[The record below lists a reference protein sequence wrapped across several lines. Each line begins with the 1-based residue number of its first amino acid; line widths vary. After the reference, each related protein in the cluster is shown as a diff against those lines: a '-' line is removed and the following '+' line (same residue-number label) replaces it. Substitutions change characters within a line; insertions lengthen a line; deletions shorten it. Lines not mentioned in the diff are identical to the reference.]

1 MHNLN
6 LDFGDGATQTI
17 DNNGGSNGGTVDIT
31 GGAVKDNDTDITNKD
46 NNNNGNNG
54 GGDNNGGTGDNSGQ
68 GNQGGDNNGNANTGD
83 NNGEGNGDNSNNS
96 SMGGL
101 EAGTVVEF
109 EGVEYTVAENGDIVD
124 KDGKVFKAAADV
136 QAWLDENEQTDDNSL
151 NGTSV
156 KDLIDTVGIEVKDE
170 KGNDVEFTDD
180 KEGFKSYIDSVIELK
195 SEEARKATLN
205 KFYQDNPVVKQFVD
219 YMTVNGGDP
228 RGFGQIPD
236 RTGIT
241 VDKDNANQQE
251 QIIRLAA
258 AEFGNKGV
266 TDAYIKYLK
275 DSGGLYDEAVNQLVA
290 LQEKDKNVRE
300 QIKLNA
306 DKQRQA
312 EEEAVRAY
320 WENVNNVITK
330 RNIAGYKIPES
341 FTKEVNGQ
349 KVTLTPD
356 DFYDYLYRAKEV
368 DADGNKITG
377 YQRDLDKLTDE
388 ELLNK
393 ELLDA
398 WLMFTGGTYKDLV
411 NMAIKEHEVHKLIVK
426 SKEQRSSRTIK
437 VVKPANKG
445 SINDVVL
452 D

>member
-1 MHNLN
+1 MPGIN
-6 LDFGDGATQTI
+6 LDFGDGAVQTT
-17 DNNGGSNGGTVDIT
+17 NNGSGANGGTQDIT
-31 GGAVKDNDTDITNKD
+31 GGAPKDNETDITNKD
-46 NNNNGNNG
+46 GNNG
-54 GGDNNGGTGDNSGQ
+54 GNNGEGNNNGGNGNNDSQGNQNNGDNNGG
-68 GNQGGDNNGNANTGD
+68 NNGN
-83 NNGEGNGDNSNNS
+83 GEDSDANNS
-96 SMGGL
+96 STGGL
-101 EAGTVVEF
+101 EPGTVIEF
-109 EGVEYTVAENGDIVD
+109 EDAEYTVAENGDIVD

-136 QAWLDENEQTDDNSL
+136 EAWLAENDQQDDNSL

-156 KDLIDTVGIEVKDE
+156 KDLIDAVGIDVKDE
-170 KGNDVEFTDD
+170 NGNDVEFTDD

-195 SEEARKATLN
+195 SKEAREATLN

-236 RTGIT
+236 RSGIT
-241 VDKDNANQQE
+241 VDKENANQQE
-251 QIIRLAA
+251 QIIRLASK
-258 AEFGNKGV
+258 EFGLNIS
-266 TDAYIKYLK
+266 DAYIKYLK

-290 LQEKDKNVRE
+290 LQEKDKAVRE
-300 QIKLNA
+300 RITNDAAVARK
-306 DKQRQA
+306 A
-312 EEEAVRAY
+312 EEDAVRAY
-320 WENVNNVITK
+320 WENVNNVISK
-330 RNIAGYKIPES
+330 REIAGYKIPES
-341 FTKEVNGQ
+341 FVKEVNGQ

-368 DADGNKITG
+368 DADGNKVTG

-426 SKEQRSSRTIK
+426 SKQQRSTRTIK
-437 VVKPANKG
+437 VVKPAGKTDV
-445 SINDVVL
+445 NDILLV
-452 D
+452 

>member
-1 MHNLN
+1 MGLVN
-6 LDFGDGATQTI
+6 LDFGDGVKTTPVE
-17 DNNGGSNGGTVDIT
+17 GGTPSGDAPDIT
-31 GGAVKDNDTDITNKD
+31 GNTPKAGGEDITNKD
-46 NNNNGNNG
+46 GKTTPTEPTTHTTPTEPTTPAEPATPSEPTDTNPS
-54 GGDNNGGTGDNSGQ
+54 T
-68 GNQGGDNNGNANTGD
+68 
-83 NNGEGNGDNSNNS
+83 
-96 SMGGL
+96 GGL
-101 EAGTVVEF
+101 EAGTVIEF
-109 EGVEYTVAENGDIVD
+109 DGTEYTIAENGDLVD

-136 QAWLDENEQTDDNSL
+136 QAWLDENEQTDDNQL
-151 NGTSV
+151 NGSSV
-156 KDLIDTVGIEVKDE
+156 KDIIEAIGIEVKDE

-180 KEGFKSYIDSVIELK
+180 KAGLQSYINAVVELK
-195 SEEARKATLN
+195 SEEARQATIN

-236 RTGIT
+236 RSGIT
-241 VDKDNANQQE
+241 VDKDNQNQQE

-258 AEFGNKGV
+258 AEFGNK
-266 TDAYIKYLK
+266 TISDAYIKYLK

-290 LQEKDKNVRE
+290 LQEKDKAVRE
-300 QIKLNA
+300 KITQDAANA
-306 DKQRQA
+306 RKA

-341 FTKEVNGQ
+341 FTKEVDGQ
-349 KVTLTPD
+349 KITLTPD

-368 DADGNKITG
+368 DANGNKITG

-411 NMAIKEHEVHKLIVK
+411 NMAIKEHEVRKLIVK
-426 SKEQRSSRTIK
+426 SKQQRSTRTIK
-437 VVKPANKG
+437 VTKPQGKA
-445 SINDVVL
+445 DVNGIVFE
-452 D
+452 

>member
-1 MHNLN
+1 MPGLN
-6 LDFGDGATQTI
+6 IDFGDGTLQATG
-17 DNNGGSNGGTVDIT
+17 NGGGSNGGTVDIT
-31 GGAVKDNDTDITNKD
+31 GDAVKNNDTDITDKD

-54 GGDNNGGTGDNSGQ
+54 GGDNNGGTDNNGGQ
-68 GNQGGDNNGNANTGD
+68 GNQGGDNNNNANTGD
-83 NNGEGNGDNSNNS
+83 NNGEGDGNNSNNS
-96 SMGGL
+96 STGGL
-101 EAGTVVEF
+101 EAGTLIEF

-156 KDLIDTVGIEVKDE
+156 KDLIDAVGIEVKDE

-180 KEGFKSYIDSVIELK
+180 KEGFKSYINSVIELK
-195 SEEARKATLN
+195 SNEAREATLN

-241 VDKDNANQQE
+241 VDKENANQQE
-251 QIIRLAA
+251 QIIRLASK
-258 AEFGNKGV
+258 EFGLNIS
-266 TDAYIKYLK
+266 DAYIKYLK

-290 LQEKDKNVRE
+290 LQEKDKAVRE
-300 QIKLNA
+300 KITQDAANA
-306 DKQRQA
+306 RQA

-320 WENVNNVITK
+320 WENVNNVISK

-368 DADGNKITG
+368 DANGNKVTG

-437 VVKPANKG
+437 VTKPVSKANM
-445 SINDVVL
+445 SDIVL

>member
-1 MHNLN
+1 MPNLN
-6 LDFGDGATQTI
+6 LDFGDGVLQPSTPE
-17 DNNGGSNGGTVDIT
+17 GTPSAAPVDIT
-31 GGAVKDNDTDITNKD
+31 GSTTKPGEVDITNQDGK
-46 NNNNGNNG
+46 
-54 GGDNNGGTGDNSGQ
+54 TTPTEPTIPAAPTEPATPSEP
-68 GNQGGDNNGNANTGD
+68 NTPPATPTQPTEP
-83 NNGEGNGDNSNNS
+83 NPST
-96 SMGGL
+96 GGL
-101 EAGTVVEF
+101 EAGTVIEF

-151 NGTSV
+151 NDISV
-156 KDLIDTVGIEVKDE
+156 EDLIDAIGIEVKDE
-170 KGNDVEFTDD
+170 KGNDVKFTND
-180 KEGFKSYIDSVIELK
+180 KEGFKSYINSIIELK
-195 SEEARKATLN
+195 SNEAREATLN

-241 VDKDNANQQE
+241 IDRENANQQE
-251 QIIRLAA
+251 QIIRLASK
-258 AEFGNKGV
+258 EFGLNV
-266 TDAYIKYLK
+266 SDAYIKYLK

-290 LQEKDKNVRE
+290 LQEKDKAVRE
-300 QIKLNA
+300 KITRDA
-306 DKQRQA
+306 ATARQA

-349 KVTLTPD
+349 KVTYTPD

-368 DADGNKITG
+368 DANGNKITG

-393 ELLDA
+393 ELLEA
-398 WLMFTGGTYKDLV
+398 WLMFTDGTYKDLV

-426 SKEQRSSRTIK
+426 SKEQRSTRTIK
-437 VVKPANKG
+437 VVKPTGKV
-445 SINDVVL
+445 STNDVIL

>member
-1 MHNLN
+1 MPNVN
-6 LDFGDGATQTI
+6 LDFGDGVTPTPTPGATPPS
-17 DNNGGSNGGTVDIT
+17 GPVDIS
-31 GGAVKDNDTDITNKD
+31 GATPKPGEVDITNKD
-46 NNNNGNNG
+46 GKTEPSAPAAPTEPVTPTEPATPAEPIEPNPS
-54 GGDNNGGTGDNSGQ
+54 T
-68 GNQGGDNNGNANTGD
+68 
-83 NNGEGNGDNSNNS
+83 
-96 SMGGL
+96 GGL
-101 EAGTVVEF
+101 EPGTVIEF
-109 EGVEYTVAENGDIVD
+109 EDAEYTVAENGDIVD

-136 QAWLDENEQTDDNSL
+136 EAWLAENDQQDDNSL

-156 KDLIDTVGIEVKDE
+156 KDLIDAVGIDVKDE
-170 KGNDVEFTDD
+170 NGNDVEFTDD

-195 SEEARKATLN
+195 SKEAREATLN

-236 RTGIT
+236 RSGIT
-241 VDKDNANQQE
+241 VDKENANQQE
-251 QIIRLAA
+251 QIIRLASK
-258 AEFGNKGV
+258 EFGLNIS
-266 TDAYIKYLK
+266 DAYIKYLK

-290 LQEKDKNVRE
+290 LQEKDKAVRE
-300 QIKLNA
+300 RITNDA
-306 DKQRQA
+306 AVARRA
-312 EEEAVRAY
+312 EEDAVRAY
-320 WENVNNVITK
+320 WENVNNVISK
-330 RNIAGYKIPES
+330 REIAGYKIPES
-341 FTKEVNGQ
+341 FVKEVNGQ

-368 DADGNKITG
+368 DADGNKVTG

-411 NMAIKEHEVHKLIVK
+411 NMAIKEHEVHKLILK
-426 SKEQRSSRTIK
+426 SKQQRSTRTIK
-437 VVKPANKG
+437 VVKPAGKADIN
-445 SINDVVL
+445 SIVL

>member
-1 MHNLN
+1 MPNLH

-17 DNNGGSNGGTVDIT
+17 DNNGGSNSGTVDIT
-31 GGAVKDNDTDITNKD
+31 GDTVKNNDTDITNKD

-54 GGDNNGGTGDNSGQ
+54 GKDNNGGTGDNNSQ
-68 GNQGGDNNGNANTGD
+68 GNQDGNNNNNANNGD

-96 SMGGL
+96 STGGL
-101 EAGTVVEF
+101 EAGTVIEF

-151 NGTSV
+151 NGASV
-156 KDLIDTVGIEVKDE
+156 KDLIDAVGIEVKDE

-195 SEEARKATLN
+195 SNEAREATLN
-205 KFYQDNPVVKQFVD
+205 KFYQDNPIVKQFVD

-236 RTGIT
+236 RTSIT
-241 VDKDNANQQE
+241 IDKENANQQE
-251 QIIRLAA
+251 QIIRLASK
-258 AEFGNKGV
+258 EFGLNIS
-266 TDAYIKYLK
+266 DAYIKYLK

-290 LQEKDKNVRE
+290 LQEKDKAVRE
-300 QIKLNA
+300 QITQDA
-306 DKQRQA
+306 ATARQA

-320 WENVNNVITK
+320 FENVKNVINK

-377 YQRDLDKLTDE
+377 YQRDLDKLTNE

-411 NMAIKEHEVHKLIVK
+411 NMAIKEHEVRKLIVK

-437 VVKPANKG
+437 VVKPAGKAN
-445 SINDVVL
+445 INEVIFD
-452 D
+452 

>member
-1 MHNLN
+1 MPNLN
-6 LDFGDGATQTI
+6 IDFGDGVNTTPT
-17 DNNGGSNGGTVDIT
+17 DGTTPPTSAPDIT
-31 GGAVKDNDTDITNKD
+31 GNTPKPGDADITNKD
-46 NNNNGNNG
+46 GNNPPAEPASPV
-54 GGDNNGGTGDNSGQ
+54 TPAEPAAPS
-68 GNQGGDNNGNANTGD
+68 
-83 NNGEGNGDNSNNS
+83 NSNEPTNPTDTNPS
-96 SMGGL
+96 TGGL
-101 EAGTVVEF
+101 EPGTIVEF
-109 EGVEYTVAENGDIVD
+109 EGQNYTVAENGDIVD
-124 KDGKVFKAAADV
+124 DKGNVFKAAADV
-136 QAWLDENEQTDDNSL
+136 QAWLDDNEQADDNTL
-151 NGTSV
+151 EGASV
-156 KDLIDTVGIEVKDE
+156 KDIIDAIGVEVKDE

-180 KEGFKSYIDSVIELK
+180 KAGLKSYFDAVMEQTRD
-195 SEEARKATLN
+195 EANKATLN
-205 KFYQDNPVVKQFVD
+205 KFYQDNPIVKQFVD
-219 YMTVNGGDP
+219 YMTVNGGDY

-236 RTGIT
+236 RSGIT
-241 VDKDNANQQE
+241 VDKDNENQQE
-251 QIIRLAA
+251 QIIRVAA

-290 LQEKDKNVRE
+290 LQEKDKAVRTRI
-300 QIKLNA
+300 QNDAAAARK
-306 DKQRQA
+306 A
-312 EEEAVRAY
+312 EEDAVRAY

-330 RNIAGYKIPES
+330 REIAGYKIPES
-341 FTKEVNGQ
+341 FVKEVNGQ

-426 SKEQRSSRTIK
+426 SKQQRSTRTIK
-437 VVKPANKG
+437 VTKPASKG
-445 SINDVVL
+445 NINDVVL
-452 D
+452 E

>member
-1 MHNLN
+1 MPGLN
-6 LDFGDGATQTI
+6 LDFGDGVLQPSTPE
-17 DNNGGSNGGTVDIT
+17 GTPSSAPVDIT
-31 GGAVKDNDTDITNKD
+31 GPTTKPGEVDITNQDGK
-46 NNNNGNNG
+46 
-54 GGDNNGGTGDNSGQ
+54 TTPTEPTTPATPTEPTTPSEPTTPPTTPTQ
-68 GNQGGDNNGNANTGD
+68 PT
-83 NNGEGNGDNSNNS
+83 ETNS
-96 SMGGL
+96 STGGL
-101 EAGTVVEF
+101 EAGTVIEF

-136 QAWLDENEQTDDNSL
+136 KAWLDENEQTDDNSL

-156 KDLIDTVGIEVKDE
+156 KDLIDAVGIEVKDE
-170 KGNDVEFTDD
+170 KGNDIEFTDD
-180 KEGFKSYIDSVIELK
+180 KEGFKSYINSVIELK
-195 SEEARKATLN
+195 SNEAREATLN

-236 RTGIT
+236 RSGIT
-241 VDKDNANQQE
+241 VDKENANQQE
-251 QIIRLAA
+251 QIIRLASK
-258 AEFGNKGV
+258 EFGLSIS
-266 TDAYIKYLK
+266 DAYIKYLK

-290 LQEKDKNVRE
+290 LQEKDKAVRE
-300 QIKLNA
+300 KITQDAANA
-306 DKQRQA
+306 RKA

-368 DADGNKITG
+368 DANGNKITG

-398 WLMFTGGTYKDLV
+398 WLMFTGCTYKDLV
-411 NMAIKEHEVHKLIVK
+411 NMAIKEHEVRKLVIK
-426 SKEQRSSRTIK
+426 SKEQRASRTIK
-437 VVKPANKG
+437 VVKPTSKAD
-445 SINDVVL
+445 INDVVL

>member
-1 MHNLN
+1 MPNLN
-6 LDFGDGATQTI
+6 LDFGDGVLQPSAKE
-17 DNNGGSNGGTVDIT
+17 GTPSSDPVDIT
-31 GGAVKDNDTDITNKD
+31 GSTTKPGEVDITNQDGK
-46 NNNNGNNG
+46 
-54 GGDNNGGTGDNSGQ
+54 TTPTEPITPAAPTEPATPSEP
-68 GNQGGDNNGNANTGD
+68 NTPPATPTQPTEP
-83 NNGEGNGDNSNNS
+83 NPST
-96 SMGGL
+96 GGL
-101 EAGTVVEF
+101 EAGTVIEF

-151 NGTSV
+151 NDISV
-156 KDLIDTVGIEVKDE
+156 EDLIDAIGIEVKDE
-170 KGNDVEFTDD
+170 KGNDVKFTND
-180 KEGFKSYIDSVIELK
+180 KEGFKSYINSIIELK
-195 SEEARKATLN
+195 SNEAREATLN
-205 KFYQDNPVVKQFVD
+205 KFYQDNPVVKQLVD

-241 VDKDNANQQE
+241 IDRENANQQE
-251 QIIRLAA
+251 QIIRLASK
-258 AEFGNKGV
+258 EFGLNV
-266 TDAYIKYLK
+266 SDAYIKYLK

-290 LQEKDKNVRE
+290 LQEKDKAVRE
-300 QIKLNA
+300 KITQDAAIA
-306 DKQRQA
+306 RQA

-368 DADGNKITG
+368 DANGNKITG

-411 NMAIKEHEVHKLIVK
+411 NMAVKEHEVHKLIVK
-426 SKEQRSSRTIK
+426 SKEQRSTRTIK
-437 VVKPANKG
+437 VVKPTGKVNT
-445 SINDVVL
+445 NDVIL

>member
-1 MHNLN
+1 MPALN
-6 LDFGDGATQTI
+6 LDFGDGAAQTI

-31 GGAVKDNDTDITNKD
+31 GGAVKDNENDITDKD

-54 GGDNNGGTGDNSGQ
+54 GVDNNGGTDNNGGQ
-68 GNQGGDNNGNANTGD
+68 GNQGGNDNANN
-83 NNGEGNGDNSNNS
+83 NNGEGNGNTDTNS
-96 SMGGL
+96 STGGL
-101 EAGTVVEF
+101 EAGTVIEF
-109 EGVEYTVAENGDIVD
+109 EGIEYTVAENGDIVD
-124 KDGKVFKAAADV
+124 KDGNVFKAAAEV
-136 QAWLDENEQTDDNSL
+136 QAWLDENEQADDNSL
-151 NGTSV
+151 NGASI
-156 KDLIDTVGIEVKDE
+156 KDLIDAVGIEVKDE
-170 KGNDVEFTDD
+170 KGNDIDFTDD
-180 KEGFKSYIDSVIELK
+180 KEGFKSYINSVIELK
-195 SEEARKATLN
+195 SNEAREATLN

-241 VDKDNANQQE
+241 VDKENANQQE
-251 QIIRLAA
+251 QIIRLASK
-258 AEFGNKGV
+258 EFGLNIS
-266 TDAYIKYLK
+266 DAYIKYLK

-290 LQEKDKNVRE
+290 LQEKDKAVRE
-300 QIKLNA
+300 QITRDA
-306 DKQRQA
+306 ATARQA
-312 EEEAVRAY
+312 EEDAVRAY

-368 DADGNKITG
+368 DANGNKITG

-411 NMAIKEHEVHKLIVK
+411 NMAIKEHEVHKLVVK
-426 SKEQRSSRTIK
+426 SRENRSSRTIK
-437 VVKPANKG
+437 VIKPAGKAN
-445 SINDVVL
+445 INEVVL

>member
-1 MHNLN
+1 MPHLN
-6 LDFGDGATQTI
+6 LDFGDGVLQPSTPE
-17 DNNGGSNGGTVDIT
+17 GTPSSAPVDIT
-31 GGAVKDNDTDITNKD
+31 GPTTKPGEVDITNQDGKTTPTEPTTPAALIESETPSEPTTPPTTTTQPTD
-46 NNNNGNNG
+46 TNPS
-54 GGDNNGGTGDNSGQ
+54 T
-68 GNQGGDNNGNANTGD
+68 
-83 NNGEGNGDNSNNS
+83 
-96 SMGGL
+96 GGL
-101 EAGTVVEF
+101 EVGTVVEF

-136 QAWLDENEQTDDNSL
+136 KAWLDENEQTDDNSL
-151 NGTSV
+151 SGTSI
-156 KDLIDTVGIEVKDE
+156 KDLIDAVGIEVKDE

-180 KEGFKSYIDSVIELK
+180 KEGVKSYINSVIELK
-195 SEEARKATLN
+195 SNEAREATLN

-236 RTGIT
+236 RSGIT
-241 VDKDNANQQE
+241 VDKENANQQE
-251 QIIRLAA
+251 QIIRLASK
-258 AEFGNKGV
+258 EFGLNIS
-266 TDAYIKYLK
+266 DAYIKYLK

-290 LQEKDKNVRE
+290 LQEKDKAVRE
-300 QIKLNA
+300 KITQDAATARK
-306 DKQRQA
+306 A

-356 DFYDYLYRAKEV
+356 DFYDYLCRAKEV
-368 DADGNKITG
+368 DANGNKITG

-411 NMAIKEHEVHKLIVK
+411 NMAIKEHEVHKLVVK
-426 SKEQRSSRTIK
+426 SKQQRSSRTIK
-437 VVKPANKG
+437 VVKPTGKA
-445 SINDVVL
+445 SIEDVVL

>member
-1 MHNLN
+1 MPNLN
-6 LDFGDGATQTI
+6 LDFGDGVLQPSTPE
-17 DNNGGSNGGTVDIT
+17 GTPSSAPVDIT
-31 GGAVKDNDTDITNKD
+31 GPTTKPGEVDITNQDGK
-46 NNNNGNNG
+46 
-54 GGDNNGGTGDNSGQ
+54 
-68 GNQGGDNNGNANTGD
+68 NTPTEPTTPATPTEPATPSEPATPPTTLTQPTD
-83 NNGEGNGDNSNNS
+83 TNPST
-96 SMGGL
+96 GGL
-101 EAGTVVEF
+101 EAGTVIEF
-109 EGVEYTVAENGDIVD
+109 EGVEYTVAESGDIVD
-124 KDGKVFKAAADV
+124 KDGNVFKKADEV

-156 KDLIDTVGIEVKDE
+156 KDLIDAVGIEVKDE

-180 KEGFKSYIDSVIELK
+180 KEGFKSYINSVIELK
-195 SEEARKATLN
+195 SNEAREATLN

-251 QIIRLAA
+251 QIIRLASK
-258 AEFGNKGV
+258 EFGLNV
-266 TDAYIKYLK
+266 SDAYIKYLK

-290 LQEKDKNVRE
+290 LQEKDKAVRE
-300 QIKLNA
+300 KITQDA
-306 DKQRQA
+306 ATARQA

-368 DADGNKITG
+368 DANGNKITG

-411 NMAIKEHEVHKLIVK
+411 NMAIKEHEVHKLVVK
-426 SKEQRSSRTIK
+426 SKQQRSSRTIR
-437 VVKPANKG
+437 VVKPTGKA
-445 SINDVVL
+445 SIEEVVL

>member
-1 MHNLN
+1 MSNLN
-6 LDFGDGATQTI
+6 LDFGDGVLQPSTPE
-17 DNNGGSNGGTVDIT
+17 GTPSSAPVDIT
-31 GGAVKDNDTDITNKD
+31 GATTKPGEVDITNQDGKTTPTEPTTPATP
-46 NNNNGNNG
+46 NEPTTPSEPTTPPTTPTQPTETNPS
-54 GGDNNGGTGDNSGQ
+54 T
-68 GNQGGDNNGNANTGD
+68 
-83 NNGEGNGDNSNNS
+83 
-96 SMGGL
+96 GGL

-136 QAWLDENEQTDDNSL
+136 QAWLDENDQQDDNSL

-156 KDLIDTVGIEVKDE
+156 KDLIDAVGIEVKDE

-180 KEGFKSYIDSVIELK
+180 KEGFKSYINSVIELK
-195 SEEARKATLN
+195 SNEAREATLN

-241 VDKDNANQQE
+241 VDKENANQQE
-251 QIIRLAA
+251 QIIRLASK
-258 AEFGNKGV
+258 EFGLNIS
-266 TDAYIKYLK
+266 DAYIKYLK

-290 LQEKDKNVRE
+290 LQEKDKAVRE
-300 QIKLNA
+300 RITQDAANA
-306 DKQRQA
+306 RQA

-368 DADGNKITG
+368 DANGNKVTG

-426 SKEQRSSRTIK
+426 SREQRSSRTIK
-437 VVKPANKG
+437 VTKPVGKANI
-445 SINDVVL
+445 SDIVL

>member
-1 MHNLN
+1 MPNLH
-6 LDFGDGATQTI
+6 LDFGDGVTQPSTPEVTPT
-17 DNNGGSNGGTVDIT
+17 STPVDIT
-31 GGAVKDNDTDITNKD
+31 GSATKPGEVDITNQDGKTIPTEPTTPATPAEPTIPTEPATPTKPTD
-46 NNNNGNNG
+46 TNPS
-54 GGDNNGGTGDNSGQ
+54 T
-68 GNQGGDNNGNANTGD
+68 
-83 NNGEGNGDNSNNS
+83 
-96 SMGGL
+96 GGL
-101 EAGTVVEF
+101 EVGTVIEF
-109 EGVEYTVAENGDIVD
+109 DGVEYTVAENGDVVD

-151 NGTSV
+151 NGASI
-156 KDLIDTVGIEVKDE
+156 KDFIDVVGIEVKDE
-170 KGNDVEFTDD
+170 KGNDIEFTDD
-180 KEGFKSYIDSVIELK
+180 KEGLKSYIDSVIELK
-195 SEEARKATLN
+195 SNEAREATLN

-236 RTGIT
+236 RSGIT
-241 VDKDNANQQE
+241 VDKENANQQE
-251 QIIRLAA
+251 QIIRLASK
-258 AEFGNKGV
+258 EFGLNISDG
-266 TDAYIKYLK
+266 YIKYLK

-290 LQEKDKNVRE
+290 LQEKDKAVRE
-300 QIKLNA
+300 QITRDA
-306 DKQRQA
+306 ATARQA

-356 DFYDYLYRAKEV
+356 DFMDYLYRAKEV
-368 DADGNKITG
+368 DANGNKITG

-411 NMAIKEHEVHKLIVK
+411 NMAIKEHEVHKLVLK
-426 SKEQRSSRTIK
+426 SREQRSTRTIK
-437 VVKPANKG
+437 VVKPENKG
-445 SINDVVL
+445 NINDVVL

>member
-1 MHNLN
+1 MPNLN
-6 LDFGDGATQTI
+6 LDFGDGVVQPSTPE
-17 DNNGGSNGGTVDIT
+17 GTPSSAPVDIT
-31 GGAVKDNDTDITNKD
+31 GPATKPGEVDITNQDGKTTPTEPTTPATPTEPATPSEPTTPPTTPTQPTD
-46 NNNNGNNG
+46 TNPS
-54 GGDNNGGTGDNSGQ
+54 T
-68 GNQGGDNNGNANTGD
+68 
-83 NNGEGNGDNSNNS
+83 
-96 SMGGL
+96 GGL
-101 EAGTVVEF
+101 EAGTIIEF

-136 QAWLDENEQTDDNSL
+136 QAWLDENDQQDDNSL
-151 NGTSV
+151 NGASV
-156 KDLIDTVGIEVKDE
+156 KDLINAVGIEVKDE

-180 KEGFKSYIDSVIELK
+180 KEGFTSYINSVIELK
-195 SEEARKATLN
+195 SNEAREATLN

-241 VDKDNANQQE
+241 VDKDNDNQQE
-251 QIIRLAA
+251 QIIRLASK
-258 AEFGNKGV
+258 EFGLNV
-266 TDAYIKYLK
+266 SDAYIKYLK

-290 LQEKDKNVRE
+290 LQEKDKAVRE
-300 QIKLNA
+300 KITQDAANA
-306 DKQRQA
+306 RQA

-349 KVTLTPD
+349 KITLTPD

-368 DADGNKITG
+368 DANGNKITG

-411 NMAIKEHEVHKLIVK
+411 NMAIKEHEVHKLVVK
-426 SKEQRSSRTIK
+426 SREQRSSRTIK
-437 VVKPANKG
+437 VTKPVGKANI
-445 SINDVVL
+445 SDIVL

>member
-1 MHNLN
+1 MPELN
-6 LDFGDGATQTI
+6 LDFGDGTLQTT
-17 DNNGGSNGGTVDIT
+17 DNSGSSNGGTVDIT

-46 NNNNGNNG
+46 NNSGNNG
-54 GGDNNGGTGDNSGQ
+54 GEGSNGGTDDNNGQ
-68 GNQGGDNNGNANTGD
+68 GNQGGDNN
-83 NNGEGNGDNSNNS
+83 NNGEGNGSDDTNS
-96 SMGGL
+96 STGGL
-101 EAGTVVEF
+101 EAGTVIEF

-124 KDGKVFKAAADV
+124 KDGKVFKAASEV
-136 QAWLDENEQTDDNSL
+136 QAWLAENEQTDNNSL

-156 KDLIDTVGIEVKDE
+156 KDLIDAIGIEVKDE

-180 KEGFKSYIDSVIELK
+180 KEGFKSYINSVIELK
-195 SEEARKATLN
+195 SNEVREATLN

-219 YMTVNGGDP
+219 YMTINGGDP
-228 RGFGQIPD
+228 RGFGEIPD
-236 RTGIT
+236 RSDIT
-241 VDKDNANQQE
+241 IDKENDSQQE
-251 QIIRLAA
+251 QIIRLASK
-258 AEFGNKGV
+258 EFGLNIS
-266 TDAYIKYLK
+266 DAYIKYLK

-290 LQEKDKNVRE
+290 LQEKDKAVRE
-300 QIKLNA
+300 KITHDAAVARK
-306 DKQRQA
+306 A
-312 EEEAVRAY
+312 EEDAVRAY

-349 KVTLTPD
+349 KITYTPD

-368 DADGNKITG
+368 DANGNKVTG

-411 NMAIKEHEVHKLIVK
+411 DMAVKEHEVRKLVVK
-426 SKEQRSSRTIK
+426 SREQRSSRTIK
-437 VVKPANKG
+437 IVKPTGKTD
-445 SINDVVL
+445 INQVL
-452 D
+452 LT

>member
-1 MHNLN
+1 MPGLN
-6 LDFGDGATQTI
+6 LDFGDGTLQTT
-17 DNNGGSNGGTVDIT
+17 DNGGGSNGGTVDIT
-31 GGAVKDNDTDITNKD
+31 GGAVRDNDTDITNKD

-54 GGDNNGGTGDNSGQ
+54 GGNNNGGTDNNNGQ
-68 GNQGGDNNGNANTGD
+68 GNQGGNNDNNANNNN
-83 NNGEGNGDNSNNS
+83 NNGEGNGNTDTNFST
-96 SMGGL
+96 GGL
-101 EAGTVVEF
+101 EAGTVIEF
-109 EGVEYTVAENGDIVD
+109 EGTEYTVAENGDIVD
-124 KDGKVFKAAADV
+124 KDGNVFKAAADV
-136 QAWLDENEQTDDNSL
+136 QAWLDENDQQDDNSL

-156 KDLIDTVGIEVKDE
+156 KDLIDAVGIEVKDE

-195 SEEARKATLN
+195 SNEAREATLN

-290 LQEKDKNVRE
+290 LQEKDKAVRE
-300 QIKLNA
+300 KITQDAANA
-306 DKQRQA
+306 RKA

-320 WENVNNVITK
+320 WENVNNVISK

-349 KVTLTPD
+349 KVTYTPD

-368 DADGNKITG
+368 DANGNKVTG

-411 NMAIKEHEVHKLIVK
+411 NMAIKEHEVRKLIVK

-437 VVKPANKG
+437 VVKPTGKAN
-445 SINDVVL
+445 INDVVL

>member
-1 MHNLN
+1 MADVII
-6 LDFGDGATQTI
+6 DFGDGTQQPTG
-17 DNNGGSNGGTVDIT
+17 NGSGSNGGVQDIT
-31 GGAVKDNDTDITNKD
+31 GGAPKDNETDITNKD

-54 GGDNNGGTGDNSGQ
+54 NGGDDNNGNNGQ
-68 GNQGGDNNGNANTGD
+68 GNQEGNNVDNNDG
-83 NNGEGNGDNSNNS
+83 GEGGNDQNS
-96 SMGGL
+96 STGGL
-101 EAGTVVEF
+101 EPGTVVEF

-124 KDGKVFKAAADV
+124 KDNKVFKAAADV
-136 QAWLDENEQTDDNSL
+136 QAWLDENEQTDDNAL
-151 NGTSV
+151 EGTSIE
-156 KDLIDTVGIEVKDE
+156 DIIESVGIEVNDE
-170 KGNDVEFTDD
+170 KGNKVEFSND
-180 KEGFKSYIDSVIELK
+180 KAGLKAYVEAVAQLK
-195 SEEARKATLN
+195 SEEARQATIN
-205 KFYQDNPVVKQFVD
+205 KFYQDNPVVKQFID
-219 YMTVNGGDP
+219 YMTVNGGDY

-236 RTGIT
+236 RSGIV
-241 VDKDNANQQE
+241 VDKDNQNQQE
-251 QIIRLAA
+251 QIIRVAA

-266 TDAYIKYLK
+266 SDAYIKYLK

-290 LQEKDKNVRE
+290 LQERDKEIRNRIQVDAE
-300 QIKLNA
+300 NA
-306 DKQRQA
+306 RKA

-330 RNIAGYKIPES
+330 REIAGYKIPES
-341 FTKEVNGQ
+341 FVKEVNGQ

-368 DADGNKITG
+368 DADGNKVTG

-411 NMAIKEHEVHKLIVK
+411 DMAVKEHEVHKLIIK
-426 SKEQRSSRTIK
+426 SKQQRSARTIK
-437 VVKPANKG
+437 INKPTGKAN
-445 SINDVVL
+445 INDIVF